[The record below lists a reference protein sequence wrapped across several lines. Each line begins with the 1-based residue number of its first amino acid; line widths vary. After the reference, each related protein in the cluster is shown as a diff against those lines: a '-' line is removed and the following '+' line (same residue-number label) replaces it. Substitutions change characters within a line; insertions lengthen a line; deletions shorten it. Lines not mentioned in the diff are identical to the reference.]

1 MGIAGSVLD
10 DEPASPRGLLP
21 FSANPNRATASSPQF
36 VVSLGFWPDNRI
48 TLPASFY
55 LRISYESLDFVE
67 KEKNVPLVQ
76 FPFQNILCW
85 GSSPQNFQFKVFDL
99 EAANI
104 DKRNGGVLITL
115 KTSQGKMIEEATMS
129 SVKQLMADIKLRA
142 ISDGEFAVLL
152 TTILDGEGILKEEW
166 LQILDQFTSSGRLF
180 LAKQG
185 IELLHHISKQ
195 ASFEKFDLVCMIYDR
210 MLNKNS
216 IQLLVN
222 TFEDPQERE
231 NLSLRLKT
239 MEAAQKKQQQHQQSQ
254 QQSQQTLQQQQGSS
268 QPAGSQ
274 SNAIQVN
281 GHVVSSISSSTPS
294 TPTDDATG

>member
-180 LAKQG
+180 LAKQ
-185 IELLHHISKQ
+185 
-195 ASFEKFDLVCMIYDR
+195 
-210 MLNKNS
+210 
-216 IQLLVN
+216 VN

>member
-21 FSANPNRATASSPQF
+21 FSGGNPNRATGSSPQF

-239 MEAAQKKQQQHQQSQ
+239 MEAAQKKQQQH
-254 QQSQQTLQQQQGSS
+254 SQQTQGSSPVNHS
-268 QPAGSQ
+268 QPAGTQ
-274 SNAIQVN
+274 ANAIQGN
-281 GHVVSSISSSTPS
+281 GHLVSSISSSVPS
-294 TPTDDATG
+294 SPTDATS